1 MSPVLKNPRY
11 LSTVGE
17 GESVRI
23 TGIEGGVGVRIR
35 LREMGLS
42 PGDFVEVLRN
52 SGGPVII
59 KSGSSRLALGR
70 GGSSKIT
77 VE

>member
-1 MSPVLKNPRY
+1 MAPVLRKPRY
-11 LSTVGE
+11 LSMVRE

-23 TGIEGGVGVRIR
+23 KDIQGGAGVTIR

-42 PGDFVEVLRN
+42 PGGMVSVVQN

-59 KSGSSRLALGR
+59 QSCGSRIALGR
-70 GGSSKIT
+70 GVSSKIM